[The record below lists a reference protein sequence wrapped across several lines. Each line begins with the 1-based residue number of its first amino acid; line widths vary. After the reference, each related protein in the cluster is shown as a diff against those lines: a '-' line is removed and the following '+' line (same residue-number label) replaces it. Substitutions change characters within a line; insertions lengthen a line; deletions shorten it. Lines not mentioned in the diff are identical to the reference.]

1 MKSHSIFNL
10 FAGIILAVTTVFL
23 SPALAEVSENEAD
36 QLAQQLAN
44 PVADLTSVPFQFNY
58 DKDIGPADDGYR
70 FTLNI
75 QPVLPFELNETW
87 NLISRTILPV
97 IHQDDIYPGAGSQ
110 TGFGDIVQSLFFP
123 PAPVPVV

>member
-1 MKSHSIFNL
+1 MKSLSFYNIV
-10 FAGIILAVTTVFL
+10 AGIILAVTTVFL

-36 QLAQQLAN
+36 PLAKQLAN

-58 DKDIGPADDGYR
+58 DKGIGTADDGYR

-87 NLISRTILPV
+87 NLISRTIFPV
-97 IHQDDIYPGAGSQ
+97 VHQNDIYPGAGSQ
-110 TGFGDIVQSLFFP
+110 TGFGDTVQSFFFS
-123 PAPVPVV
+123 PAPAPAV